1 MPVHKG
7 LAEGKVGHGNEPPQH
22 FAVAY
27 GYTGVRAAMSPFE
40 GNGRAIA
47 QRELQGPSVDK
58 TSDDWKRNRVKH
70 GCHHISLLANNIYPV
85 SCDSLLYCRISLMV
99 SNTVIFAR
107 GWIKFLISAAS
118 ILAVLLPHEY

>member
-1 MPVHKG
+1 MPQPCQCIYNLQGGAPGPVRRPAVAVRHQQVDKRLQPIFRNGQMPVHIG
-7 LAEGKVGHGNEPPQH
+7 LPKGKVGHGNEPPQD

-58 TSDDWKRNRVKH
+58 TSDD
-70 GCHHISLLANNIYPV
+70 
-85 SCDSLLYCRISLMV
+85 
-99 SNTVIFAR
+99 
-107 GWIKFLISAAS
+107 
-118 ILAVLLPHEY
+118 